1 MSVSDS
7 SASHSTP
14 LRRVM
19 IAGASGL
26 VGHHILAGLLADDTV
41 SEVHALCRR
50 NLAVKHPKLC
60 VHLVDFN
67 ELPPLPPVDELY
79 LAIGTTMKIAGSQN
93 AFRKIDFDT
102 NLAVARSAL
111 AAGARRIALVSAA
124 GANSSSSNF
133 YSRVKGELEEALEEA
148 LAELDFDALLF
159 VRPSLLLGDRGAL
172 GQPQRFAE
180 KWAAAIFKLLGAIL
194 PLSWRPVAAQQVAAV
209 LLTELPLSHGKRVL
223 SSAEI
228 QN

>member
-67 ELPPLPPVDELY
+67 DLPPL
-79 LAIGTTMKIAGSQN
+79 M
-93 AFRKIDFDT
+93 
-102 NLAVARSAL
+102 
-111 AAGARRIALVSAA
+111 
-124 GANSSSSNF
+124 
-133 YSRVKGELEEALEEA
+133 
-148 LAELDFDALLF
+148 
-159 VRPSLLLGDRGAL
+159 
-172 GQPQRFAE
+172 
-180 KWAAAIFKLLGAIL
+180 LGAIL
-194 PLSWRPVAAQQVAAV
+194 PLNWRPVAAQQVAAV
-209 LLTELPLSHGKRVL
+209 LLTELPLSHGKKVL